1 MSKEVT
7 ELKPQMTESQMDKI
21 TDNTKKLLAEQ
32 PKVSIKLFLPQDEM
46 KKIEA
51 ARAEG
56 KKVETPF
63 ETVCV
68 NGHIFQIQ
76 RGTKVEVPQTV
87 ADILEESGMI

>member
-1 MSKEVT
+1 MAKVEIS
-7 ELKPQMTESQMDKI
+7 ESQMDRI

-32 PKVSIKLFLPQDEM
+32 PKVSIKLHLPQEEM

-51 ARAEG
+51 ARASG
-56 KKVETPF
+56 KNAEIPF

-76 RGTKVEVPQTV
+76 RGIKVEVPQTV
-87 ADILEESGMI
+87 ADILEEAGMI